1 MIFLHMAMCRLGGS
15 SSAMDNKLQGKIL
28 KDSQNTFKIFLEV
41 FKKFQKVH

>member
-1 MIFLHMAMCRLGGS
+1 MAMCRLGGS